1 MGANGVVLEIERLAR
16 SFGDHEVV
24 NNLTVT
30 VESGERIAFFGPNGS
45 GKTTVLRCI
54 AGTLTPTRGEVR
66 VQGDPAGSMVAR
78 RKVGVSMAQDRAWY
92 MRLTGRANL
101 LFFARLRHDRETEAR
116 RDVAALEEELEIA
129 AITAER
135 VDRCSSGMVQQL
147 GLARALLGSPTLLL
161 LDEPTRSLDR
171 AARARFW
178 AAVDRRPDV
187 AAVVASH
194 LDEDIERCGRRIDFP
209 L

>member
-1 MGANGVVLEIERLAR
+1 MVLEIERLGR
-16 SFGDHEVV
+16 SFGDHQVV
-24 NNLTVT
+24 NELSITI
-30 VESGERIAFFGPNGS
+30 ERGERLAFFGPNGS

-54 AGTLTPTRGEVR
+54 AGTLTPTKGEVT
-66 VQGDPAGSMVAR
+66 VHGVPAGSMGAR
-78 RKVGVSMAQDRAWY
+78 RAVGISMAQDRAWY

-101 LFFARLRHDRETEAR
+101 LFFARLRHDREDEAR
-116 RDVAALEEELEIA
+116 RDVAAIEEELEIE

-135 VDRCSSGMVQQL
+135 VDRCSTGMVQQL
-147 GLARALLGSPTLLL
+147 GLARALLGSPSVLL

-178 AAVDRRPDV
+178 AALDRRPDV

-209 L
+209 I

>member
-1 MGANGVVLEIERLAR
+1 
-16 SFGDHEVV
+16 
-24 NNLTVT
+24 
-30 VESGERIAFFGPNGS
+30 
-45 GKTTVLRCI
+45 
-54 AGTLTPTRGEVR
+54 
-66 VQGDPAGSMVAR
+66 MVAR

-147 GLARALLGSPTLLL
+147 GLARALLGFPTLLL